1 MNPLLTDEEI
11 AFLASLAESGV
22 AYMVVGMSS
31 AILQG
36 VPGTTQDID
45 LWVRSGQSERLSE
58 ACKKAGGR
66 FAWRASPPMVV
77 GRGLEQFDLV
87 WRCDGLGEF
96 DEEARRAE
104 VVELAPGLAVQ
115 VLPLDRV
122 LVSKEASGRPKDL
135 AVLPM
140 LRDVLAQLS
149 RER

>member
-66 FAWRASPPMVV
+66 FAWRANPPMVV

>member
-1 MNPLLTDEEI
+1 MSPLLTEEEI

-22 AYMVVGMSS
+22 EYMVVGMSS

-45 LWVRSGQSERLSE
+45 LWLRNGQNERLSE
-58 ACKKAGGR
+58 ACERVGAR
-66 FAWRASPPMVV
+66 FAWRASPPMVI
-77 GRGLEQFDLV
+77 GRGIEQFDLV

-104 VVELAPGLAVQ
+104 VVELLPGLAVK

-149 RER
+149 RGR

>member
-1 MNPLLTDEEI
+1 M
-11 AFLASLAESGV
+11 A
-22 AYMVVGMSS
+22 
-31 AILQG
+31 
-36 VPGTTQDID
+36 
-45 LWVRSGQSERLSE
+45 
-58 ACKKAGGR
+58 
-66 FAWRASPPMVV
+66 V

-104 VVELAPGLAVQ
+104 VVDLSPGLGVR